1 MQTVLDFTKQ
11 MSHRENNSESQA
23 HFEKNEKHF
32 TKQCKVVYTAM
43 LKGEKLTTTT
53 ALLRYGI
60 GDLRR
65 RVKDLIDIHK
75 INVKSNWIKTKH
87 SRCKEYYL

>member
-1 MQTVLDFTKQ
+1 MQTILDFTNQ
-11 MSHRENNSESQA
+11 MAHLENNSESQA
-23 HFEKNEKHF
+23 HFDNNKEHF
-32 TKQCKVVYTAM
+32 TKQCKIVYIAM
-43 LKGEKLTTTT
+43 LKGERLTTAT

-65 RVKDLIDIHK
+65 RVKDLIDLHK
-75 INVKSNWIKTKH
+75 INVKSNWIKTTH